1 MSIPIPIQIGSP
13 ETKNEAQMSGSP
25 GKSAI
30 ISPSK
35 AGNWKV
41 FDFSEVDVNVED
53 LVNGFSAEDI
63 FSGSDC
69 SGITFDDLI
78 ALPGSIDFGVQL
90 LNIVFYIEEYFH
102 VLS

>member
-1 MSIPIPIQIGSP
+1 MS
-13 ETKNEAQMSGSP
+13 TSP

-41 FDFSEVDVNVED
+41 LEFSEVDIDMED

-69 SGITFDDLI
+69 AGITFDDLI
-78 ALPGSIDFGVQL
+78 ALPGSIDFGVHEVDL
-90 LNIVFYIEEYFH
+90 R
-102 VLS
+102 